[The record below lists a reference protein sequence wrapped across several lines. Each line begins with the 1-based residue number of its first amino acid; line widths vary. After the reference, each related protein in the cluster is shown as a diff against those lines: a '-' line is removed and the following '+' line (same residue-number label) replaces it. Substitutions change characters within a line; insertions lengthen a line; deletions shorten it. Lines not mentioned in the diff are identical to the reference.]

1 MEHYHIAPLGPGF
14 QVVEDLPDGRQSSV
28 EGFSTEADA
37 KGWLDSFLVL
47 IALVDC
53 IATATLY

>member
-1 MEHYHIAPLGPGF
+1 MDHYHIAPSGQGF
-14 QVVEDLPDGRQSSV
+14 QVVEDLPDGRHNRV

-47 IALVDC
+47 IALVEC
-53 IATATLY
+53 IAGATLY